1 MKTIEWKDG
10 LVVTIDQ
17 TRLPTRTVLLKMKE
31 CDEVADAIRKMKIRG
46 APLLGVAAAYG
57 LALTAYHSKAE
68 TKEQLIRELE
78 ASAAALRKTRP
89 TAVNLFWAID
99 RILKR
104 AHETPGS
111 SRDIAKVIVDEAQKI
126 AEEDAK
132 VNRKIGEYGSALI
145 KDGDTVLT
153 HCNAG
158 SLATVEYGTA
168 LGVIRAA
175 WKRGKRIEV
184 IATETRP
191 QLQGARLTAYE
202 LKREKIPVTLIT
214 DNMVGFVMAE
224 KGVNLVIVG
233 ADRIVRDAVINK
245 IGTYSI
251 AVLAKEHGV
260 PFYVAVPT
268 STLDLAHSSNDVVI
282 EERNAEEVTHFRS
295 QRIAPRGVKV
305 MNPSFDMTP
314 MKYVSGIITE
324 AGVLTPENL
333 KQWQRV

>member
-1 MKTIEWKDG
+1 MRTIEWKDG

-17 TRLPTRTVLLKMKE
+17 TKLPTRTVLLKIKR
-31 CDEVADAIRKMKIRG
+31 CAEVADAIKEMKVRG

-68 TKEQLIRELE
+68 NREQLIRELE
-78 ASAAALRKTRP
+78 ASATTLRKTRP
-89 TAVNLFWAID
+89 TAVNLYWAID
-99 RILKR
+99 RIMKKAR
-104 AHETPGS
+104 GIVGDAK
-111 SRDIAKVIVDEAQKI
+111 DIARAVIDEAQRM
-126 AEEDAK
+126 ADEDVE
-132 VNRKIGEYGSALI
+132 VNRKIGECGSTLI
-145 KDGDTVLT
+145 KDGDVVLT

-175 WKRGKRIEV
+175 WEQGKKIEV

-202 LKREKIPVTLIT
+202 LKRDGIPVTLIT
-214 DNMVGFVMAE
+214 DNMVGFVMA
-224 KGVNLVIVG
+224 KNRVNLVVVG

-260 PFYVAVPT
+260 PFYIAAPMSTIDLDHALDEVA
-268 STLDLAHSSNDVVI
+268 I
-282 EERNAEEVTHFRS
+282 EERDSKEVTHILS
-295 QRIAPRGVKV
+295 KSIAPRGVKAL
-305 MNPSFDMTP
+305 NPAFDITP
-314 MKYVSGIITE
+314 IKYVRAVITE
-324 AGVLTPENL
+324 TGILSPEDL
-333 KQWQRV
+333 KQLRGG